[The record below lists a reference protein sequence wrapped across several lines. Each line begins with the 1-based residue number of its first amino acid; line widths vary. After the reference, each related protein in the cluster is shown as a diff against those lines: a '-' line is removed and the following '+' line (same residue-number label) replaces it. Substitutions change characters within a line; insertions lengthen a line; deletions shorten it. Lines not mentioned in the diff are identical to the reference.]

1 MQFQS
6 IFAKLFLVCV
16 RDDLCSFSSGKLF
29 FLHTHESNLNQTK
42 TDHPSFPLNILLDPA
57 ETARLADS
65 TDQTW
70 TCCSVR
76 PAPAGRGPRA
86 VPGLQA
92 HRGPAVPISADL
104 HTVRTLSPSD
114 NGAHSPTKQHTA
126 RPVEPSG
133 HQRRPGVSLPARSL
147 RTKPGP
153 LLSQAQPWSSGQPS
167 SSTACQGAE
176 RRNEFHS
183 REDPGQGWQQ
193 ARNARNKREMTTETD

>member
-42 TDHPSFPLNILLDPA
+42 TDYPSFPLNILLDPT
-57 ETARLADS
+57 ETAGLADS

-70 TCCSVR
+70 ACCSVR

-86 VPGLQA
+86 VPGLHA

-104 HTVRTLSPSD
+104 HAVRTLSPPD
-114 NGAHSPTKQHTA
+114 NGAHSPTPQHTV
-126 RPVEPSG
+126 RPVEPSR

-153 LLSQAQPWSSGQPS
+153 LLSQPS

-193 ARNARNKREMTTETD
+193 ARNARNKREVTIEIN